1 MSIKENFITQILK
14 HKNSDSFLDYL
25 ISVKCFLI
33 NAPDSHW
40 YIFKNSVLDQKE
52 LNEKQSLSSF
62 QIRQINERNIEKLG
76 LKPID
81 LIIFPKNRKLE
92 LLNIIDNY
100 INDIILDDILIF
112 DTARV
117 NPFNTDPLYD
127 FIDNSAFISE
137 ENKNIYQKRLNEKEK
152 LINFFQ
158 YEPQIFNTCLN
169 VSRYNKAID
178 FWKNTWGISF
188 NYNNPTEIDY
198 LII

>member
-1 MSIKENFITQILK
+1 MSIKENLISNILK
-14 HKNSDSFLDYL
+14 HENSDKFLDYL

-40 YIFKNSVLDQKE
+40 YIFKNSVSDQKE
-52 LNEKQSLSSF
+52 LDEKQSLSSF
-62 QIRQINERNIEKLG
+62 QIRQINEQNIEKLG
-76 LKPID
+76 FKTID
-81 LIIFPKNRKLE
+81 LIIIPKNRKLE

-100 INDIILDDILIF
+100 INDIIFDDILIF

-117 NPFNTDPLYD
+117 NPFSSDPLYE
-127 FIDNSAFISE
+127 FIDKSTYISQ
-137 ENKNIYQKRLNEKEK
+137 ENKNIYQKRLDEKQK
-152 LINFFQ
+152 LINFFE

-188 NYNNPTEIDY
+188 NYNNPSEIDY